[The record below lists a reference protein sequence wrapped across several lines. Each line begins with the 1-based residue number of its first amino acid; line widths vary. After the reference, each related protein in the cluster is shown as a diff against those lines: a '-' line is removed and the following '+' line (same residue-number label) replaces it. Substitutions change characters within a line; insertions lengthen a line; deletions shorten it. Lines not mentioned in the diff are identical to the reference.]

1 MNTKRILF
9 WGGFAIILILIIW
22 GLIASMGR
30 EAGIS
35 NRAGTPS
42 PITSSDRIKGDD
54 NAPITIIE
62 YSDFQCPACQ
72 IYYYVVEKLIASS
85 TVPIK
90 FVYRHFPLDQHKNAI
105 PAALASEASGEQGKF
120 WEMSALLFENQ
131 TDWAEEAD
139 PNPIFLSYASQVG
152 LDIEKFKLDMASTS
166 LKKKI
171 TDSADEGF
179 KIGINSTPTF
189 FVNGKVID
197 SPQGYEAFKTL
208 IETTAQQSSN

>member
-1 MNTKRILF
+1 MNTKRIIF
-9 WGGFAIILILIIW
+9 WGGFVIVLILIIW

-30 EAGIS
+30 DSGTL

-42 PITSSDRIKGDD
+42 PVTVSDKVRGDE

-72 IYYYVVEKLIASS
+72 IYHYVVEKLIASS
-85 TVPIK
+85 SVPIR

-105 PAALASEASGEQGKF
+105 SASLASEASNEQGKF

-131 TDWAEEAD
+131 TDWAEESD
-139 PNPIFLSYASQVG
+139 PNPIFLSYAKQLA
-152 LDIEKFKLDMASTS
+152 LDTEKFKIDMASSS

-171 TDSADEGF
+171 TDSVDEGF

-189 FVNGKVID
+189 FINGKVID
-197 SPQGYEAFKTL
+197 NPQGYEAFKTL
-208 IETTAQQSSN
+208 IETTAQQSTK